1 VLYLTGLGRERAV
14 NGTPEDA
21 IAAEQ
26 LYMQATALDP
36 GFALAYA
43 RASILNSGSWF
54 SGDDRTR
61 KAKARAQAEEA
72 LRLSPTLGEAH
83 MALGICL
90 YWGEEKYDAALKEF
104 GVAAAT
110 SPNNAEIYCYVGG
123 IYRRQGRWR
132 ESVASFERAMTL
144 DPRNRVVAFN
154 AGNNYLFIRDWPAA
168 TAGYNRALEIAPDS
182 VVPKIGLA
190 YLEVFRNSNP
200 AAGRKI
206 LQNIPAGI
214 DPYGMVTVGRWDLA
228 MLERDYVTAE
238 RIVTDFPLENFP
250 KVGEAPK
257 TFYQGRVARAQ
268 GDIESAQRYFAAA
281 TPDIEKRVRDDPDV
295 AERHARLGLLYAYMQ
310 RKEDAIR
317 ESRRAVELEPE
328 SQDAF
333 HGASNAANLAVVY
346 ALVGEPDQA
355 ITLIERLLSTPG
367 PLQWPDFPTSI
378 TLADLR
384 LRWEWDPLRSNPR
397 FQKILAGPE
406 PKTVLTTP

>member
-1 VLYLTGLGRERAV
+1 
-14 NGTPEDA
+14 
-21 IAAEQ
+21 
-26 LYMQATALDP
+26 
-36 GFALAYA
+36 
-43 RASILNSGSWF
+43 
-54 SGDDRTR
+54 
-61 KAKARAQAEEA
+61 
-72 LRLSPTLGEAH
+72 

-90 YWGEEKYDAALKEF
+90 YWGEKKYDAALKEF

-110 SPNNAEIYCYVGG
+110 SPNKAEIYCYVGG

-132 ESVASFERAMTL
+132 ESIASFERAL
-144 DPRNRVVAFN
+144 SVDPRNRTIAFL
-154 AGNNYLFIRDWPAA
+154 AANNHVYLRDWPAA

-238 RIVTDFPLENFP
+238 KIVTDFPLEKFP
-250 KVGEAPK
+250 KVLDAPK
-257 TFYQGRVARAQ
+257 AFYQGRVARAQ

-281 TPDIEKRVRDDPDV
+281 TPDLEKRVRDDPDV

-328 SQDAF
+328 DEDTF
-333 HGASNAANLAVVY
+333 HGAFAAGNLAAVY
-346 ALVGEPDQA
+346 ALVGELDEA
-355 ITLIERLLSTPG
+355 LTLIERLLSTPG
-367 PLQWPDFPTSI
+367 PVQWPDFPNSI
-378 TLADLR
+378 TLAELR
-384 LRWEWDPLRSNPR
+384 LRPEWDSLRSDPR